1 VYNATNTTS
10 KTVQAGG
17 TEQGMANNISQ
28 QLLPMAW
35 GETPARSEDTANAA
49 DNVGRA
55 AASGHGL
62 ASRPRG
68 GCGGLRDYGGPG
80 ARLVLRGGG
89 WRANGNADGAELR
102 RASGNGDSS
111 MSGSVDSGCDA
122 RRGRKGASGR
132 CGDGRGR
139 GWDWHYKELLY
150 YRSLHGDTLVPQSQ
164 GSLGM
169 WAAVQRH
176 QAAAG
181 SICAVRM
188 RKLNSAGFNF
198 DPLGDAWDRNF
209 WQLLLYRQLH
219 GDCNPLQAAPDGQ
232 GALGRWVGQ
241 QRHLY
246 QSGSLRADR
255 ILRLISAGFIF
266 NKADLDWERHFSAFQ
281 RQQEH
286 QRHLEMQR
294 QKESASAPA
303 WTAQHAA
310 RSWQLH
316 SFAASSDF
324 LHPNGVDSATCRVNS
339 IAGAQDRGSQVLA
352 QGEHPRG
359 ALSST
364 SLQNPSV
371 DSITPLRLMS
381 WISYQRDLRRRGRLR
396 AERMLRLEAAG
407 MVWNVHDAQ
416 WCSKLE
422 RVRRCLQ
429 ACLPNIHP
437 HTPARTHTPPAQTC
451 GAPAP
456 VEAYMEGIQTSAEA
470 AGWCGEGPGHR
481 MPGVPRGRPGR
492 QSCARARGGVW
503 QEIQSHGLGD
513 VDLLQWLQNQQGQLR
528 RNRIRADRLQ
538 ELEELSLLPAGADR
552 RLPHRVGEREQG
564 KVHRDCVT
572 DCSPS
577 GTPVSSLRA
586 IGKNARDSGGSS
598 VGGGGGGGGGLN
610 LLPAPIT
617 WR

>member
-1 VYNATNTTS
+1 MYNCTSAACGVADGATTC
-10 KTVQAGG
+10 KTVPAGV
-17 TEQGMANNISQ
+17 TEQGVTNNISQ
-28 QLLPMAW
+28 LLLPRAW
-35 GETPARSEDTANAA
+35 GETPARSEDRDTTE
-49 DNVGRA
+49 DNVEDNVARA
-55 AASGHGL
+55 AAPVDGL
-62 ASRPRG
+62 VSRPRG
-68 GCGGLRDYGGPG
+68 GCGGLRICGGLG

-102 RASGNGDSS
+102 RAAGNDDVSIS
-111 MSGSVDSGCDA
+111 CSVDSGRDA
-122 RRGRKGASGR
+122 RRRRKGASGR
-132 CGDGRGR
+132 WGDGRGR

-181 SICAVRM
+181 SLGAVRM

-209 WQLLLYRQLH
+209 CQLLLYRQLH

-255 ILRLISAGFIF
+255 VLRLTSAGFIF

-286 QRHLEMQR
+286 QRHLEMRR
-294 QKESASAPA
+294 QQESASAAA
-303 WTAQHAA
+303 WTAQHPA

-316 SFAASSDF
+316 SFAASSNF
-324 LHPNGVDSATCRVNS
+324 LHPMHGVDSATYRVNS
-339 IAGAQDRGSQVLA
+339 IAGAHDRGSSQVLA
-352 QGEHPRG
+352 QGEHRHG

-364 SLQNPSV
+364 SLQNPSA
-371 DSITPLRLMS
+371 DSITPSRLMS

-416 WCSKLE
+416 WCSKIE

-429 ACLPNIHP
+429 ASPPNTHP
-437 HTPARTHTPPAQTC
+437 HTPARAHTPPAQTC

-456 VEAYMEGIQTSAEA
+456 VEAYMEGIHTST
-470 AGWCGEGPGHR
+470 GWCGEGPGHG
-481 MPGVPRGRPGR
+481 MPGAPRGR
-492 QSCARARGGVW
+492 QSCARARGGVR
-503 QEIQSHGLGD
+503 QEIESRGLGD
-513 VDLLQWLQNQQGQLR
+513 LALLQWLQHQQGQLR

-538 ELEELSLLPAGADR
+538 ELEELPLRPTGADR
-552 RLPHRVGEREQG
+552 HLPPRVG
-564 KVHRDCVT
+564 
-572 DCSPS
+572 
-577 GTPVSSLRA
+577 
-586 IGKNARDSGGSS
+586 GGGS

-617 WR
+617 WRWYTQGPSV